1 MLQRPG
7 ASVLHVDILTL
18 AILNANG
25 QIDAITGCDRFKYE
39 RLGGNAQTGWGTVL
53 CSLYVGYAH
62 VHTRSVT
69 RPWANFLVLEE
80 LPTGKKKKGGGGGGR
95 KKSRQGTSGFPKQ

>member
-1 MLQRPG
+1 M
-7 ASVLHVDILTL
+7 DILSL

-39 RLGGNAQTGWGTVL
+39 RLGRNAQTGWGTVL

-62 VHTRSVT
+62 VHIMLHTQSAT
-69 RPWANFLVLEE
+69 RPWANFLVLEK
-80 LPTGKKKKGGGGGGR
+80 LPTE
-95 KKSRQGTSGFPKQ
+95 KKSGQGT